1 MICNLQFIRKKKKR
15 KEKNGE
21 KKQKGNMISYRRK
34 AYKFFAL
41 FVHKRCL
48 EEEKL
53 RKT

>member
-1 MICNLQFIRKKKKR
+1 MICNLQFIRKKKKEKR
-15 KEKNGE
+15 KKE